1 MKAVIEAAK
10 ESFLQAKGRM
20 ERALASTPDDKLT
33 WSPSPS
39 SRNTLAI
46 VAHSASALHS
56 ITEML
61 DGRPFGTPTT
71 AEADKDFRE
80 WENQFTT
87 REAVAELFEKNSHKY
102 LTFIDNLSEDRYG
115 ELVTLPF
122 GLGQAP
128 FFACASAAANHTND
142 HCAQIDYLQTIYGD
156 QDWHIGR

>member
-1 MKAVIEAAK
+1 MKEAITSAR
-10 ESFLQAKGRM
+10 EAFVQAKGRM
-20 ERALASTPDDKLT
+20 ERALAATPDDKLT

-39 SRNTLAI
+39 SRNTLAL

-61 DGRPFGTPTT
+61 DGRPFGTSTT

-80 WENQFTT
+80 WEKQFVS
-87 REAVAELFEKNSHKY
+87 REQVLELFEANSQY
-102 LTFIDNLSEDRYG
+102 FLNFIDNLPEDRYG
-115 ELVTLPF
+115 DMVTLPF

-128 FFACASAAANHTND
+128 LFACASAAANHTND